1 MKREIWTVSGR
12 RGTASDM
19 TPLWAMEKY
28 GRIYGRRGNLCLVM
42 GYELDTGLAV
52 YDGCQSKCGTYK
64 ELLEYVKKGVKD
76 ESNII

>member
-1 MKREIWTVSGR
+1 MKCEIWTVSGR

-19 TPLWAMEKY
+19 TPLRAMEKY
-28 GRIYGRRGNLCLVM
+28 GRIYGRRGILCLVM
-42 GYELDTGLAV
+42 GYELDDGLEF
-52 YDGCQSKCGTYK
+52 YDGCHSKCGTYK